1 MARTKKKNMQAMTGA
16 DAVAEAMRQINP
28 DVVAV
33 YPITPQTSIAEKF
46 ADFVSDGIVD
56 TELIRVES
64 EHSAMSATVGAASAG
79 GRAMTAT
86 ASNGLALMHEIVF
99 ITASLRLPVVM
110 PVVNRALSGPINI
123 HCDHSDTMAER
134 DSGWL
139 QFYNENAQEAYDAT
153 LIALKVAENK
163 DVRLPVMVCQD
174 GFITS
179 HCVDNVEVL
188 PDAKVKKFVG
198 RHIPDCP
205 LLDTANPVTIG
216 PLDLQDYYFEHKY
229 QQRSAIDNSFKVIK
243 QVAKEFKEMSGRSF
257 DFIEGYKLNDA
268 EAVIVVMSSTAGTT
282 KDVIDILRKKG
293 KKVGLLKLRV
303 FRPFPGSDI
312 VAALSKAKAVA
323 VLDRADSFGAQGGP
337 LFHEIRSAFY
347 ESAKKPV
354 MTNYIY
360 GLGGREINVK
370 DIESIFDELL
380 KKPKSLPLY
389 RYFGVRK

>member
-1 MARTKKKNMQAMTGA
+1 MARTKKRNMQAMTGA

-46 ADFVSDGIVD
+46 ADFVSDGLVD

-64 EHSAMSATVGAASAG
+64 EHSAMSATVGASSAG

-99 ITASLRLPVVM
+99 IASSLRLPIVM

-139 QFYNENAQEAYDAT
+139 QFYNENAQEVYDAT
-153 LIALKVAENK
+153 IIAIKVAENK

-188 PDAKVKKFVG
+188 PDAKVKKFIGKFVS
-198 RHIPDCP
+198 DYP

-216 PLDLQDYYFEHKY
+216 PLDLQDYYMEHKY
-229 QQRSAIDNSFKVIK
+229 QQRQSIDGSYKIIK
-243 QVAKEFKEMSGRSF
+243 QVAKEFKELSGRSF
-257 DFIEGYKLNDA
+257 DFVENYKTSDA
-268 EAVIVVMSSTAGTT
+268 DYIIVVMSSTAGTA
-282 KDVIDILRKKG
+282 KDVVDDLRKKG
-293 KKVGLLKLRV
+293 KKVGLLKIRV
-303 FRPFPGSDI
+303 FRPFPVDNI
-312 VAALSKAKAVA
+312 VSSLSNAKVVA
-323 VLDRADSFGAQGGP
+323 VMDRCDSFGSQGGP
-337 LFHEIRSAFY
+337 LFHEIRAAFY
-347 ESAKKPV
+347 ESKHKPII
-354 MTNYIY
+354 TNYIY
-360 GLGGREINVK
+360 GLGGREINKK
-370 DIESIFDELL
+370 DIENIYDELM
-380 KKPKSLPLY
+380 KKSKTLPIY

>member
-46 ADFVSDGIVD
+46 ADFVSDGLVD

-64 EHSAMSATVGAASAG
+64 EHSAMSAVVGAASAG
-79 GRAMTAT
+79 GRSMTAT

-153 LIALKVAENK
+153 LIAIKVAENK

-188 PDAKVKKFVG
+188 PDAKVKKFIG
-198 RHIPDCP
+198 RHSPDSP

-216 PLDLQDYYFEHKY
+216 PLDLQDYYIEHKY
-229 QQRSAIDNSFKVIK
+229 QQRCAIDNSYKIIK
-243 QVAKEFKEMSGRSF
+243 QVAKEYKELSGRSF
-257 DFIEGYKLNDA
+257 DVVEGYKLNDA
-268 EAVIVVMSSTAGTT
+268 EAVIVAMSSTAGTT
-282 KDVIDILRKKG
+282 KDVVDLMRKKG
-293 KKVGLLKLRV
+293 KKVGLLKIKL
-303 FRPFPGSDI
+303 FRPFPVSDI

-323 VLDRADSFGAQGGP
+323 VLDRADSYGAQGGP

-347 ESAKKPV
+347 ESAKRPTMV
-354 MTNYIY
+354 NYIY

-370 DIESIFDELL
+370 DIESIFEELM
-380 KKPKSLPLY
+380 KKSKSLPVY